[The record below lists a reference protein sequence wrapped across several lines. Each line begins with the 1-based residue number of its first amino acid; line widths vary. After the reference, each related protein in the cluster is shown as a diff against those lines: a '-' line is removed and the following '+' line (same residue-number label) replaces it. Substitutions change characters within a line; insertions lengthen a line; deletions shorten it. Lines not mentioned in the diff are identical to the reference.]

1 MRCCV
6 YTRFVYEIQ
15 YLDSFLEH
23 YLQLGF
29 DKIFILFYDIVEY
42 NLPEYLIEYVEVI
55 RVENTGNK
63 LINDYKHL
71 FKDDYDW
78 VLNVDSDEFLALDKK
93 YGCIQDLIQ
102 DKLTTVNE
110 DINMFQ
116 FSWAWI
122 HAFSPPLDYTFNDI
136 LNNYKVFTGALS
148 NAGGT
153 TPPVWVKSMCKIQD
167 IQYLTCHNCI
177 LKTDPVI
184 YVNGDIY
191 IAENNNIDSSK
202 INSGDNINLLPR
214 NYPYDPTKTYAE
226 TILIH
231 INTRNIMNAI
241 TKGFNIHSTQNK
253 KKRVEKIKELKNFV
267 NNYNFNEKCDETTLQ
282 TFASCVGYKMKFPLA
297 CLQLQQININHNIIA
312 TEHKSPFCN
321 SHYICEQNK
330 YHLDNIAKAIKKS
343 FYVIDINKFL
353 KLISII
359 GEKIDALFVKS

>member
-42 NLPEYLIEYVEVI
+42 NLPEYLIEYVEI
-55 RVENTGNK
+55 IHVENSGNK

-71 FKDDYDW
+71 FNDDYEW

-93 YGCIQDLIQ
+93 YNCIQDLIQ

-122 HAFSPPLDYTFNDI
+122 HAFAPSIDYTLNDI
-136 LNNYKVFTGALS
+136 LNNYKLFIGALS
-148 NAGGT
+148 NARGSFS
-153 TPPVWVKSMCKIQD
+153 PVWVKSMCKIQD

-177 LKTDPVI
+177 LKTDPII
-184 YVNGDIY
+184 YVNGDIV
-191 IAENNNIDSSK
+191 ENDNIDLSTIDSD
-202 INSGDNINLLPR
+202 DNINLLPR
-214 NYPYDPTKTYAE
+214 NYPYDPTKTYTE

-253 KKRVEKIKELKNFV
+253 KKRVEKFKELKNFV
-267 NNYNFNEKCDETTLQ
+267 NNYNFNEKCDETTLH
-282 TFASCVGYKMKFPLA
+282 TFASYVGYKMKFPLA
-297 CLQLQQININHNIIA
+297 CLHLQQININPNIKAI
-312 TEHKSPFCN
+312 EHKNTLCN

-330 YHLDNIAKAIKKS
+330 YHLDNIDKAIKKS

-359 GEKIDALFVKS
+359 GKKVDTLFVKS